1 VLVFGTSGSDR
12 ILPRAHGAQGRP
24 LAPSLFSPSACTS
37 FAPTAGDRHQ
47 IVFLDAGHGGLDPGA
62 IGTTASGETIHEA
75 DQTLKVELD
84 AMTLLRAAAFTV
96 VVSRTGSG
104 SVARLAPRDV
114 ANGLLTAQGVHDDV
128 AARDQC
134 ANIARA
140 SILIGIYFDAGPTA
154 QNAGSVT
161 AYDAARPFAGQNL
174 KLAQLVQGDVLMQLN
189 AHGWGIPNDGVVS
202 DTSLGGPAM
211 SAAAAAYGHLLLLG
225 RAQTGFFAT
234 PSRMPGAL
242 IEPLFI
248 TDPVEASIAA
258 SVAGQRSI
266 ADGIAQAIEQDLQ
279 PPATTAP
286 VLPAAS
292 SGQQG
297 FAESTIGSV
306 PLVRVWRV
314 PPAASGQ
321 GAISVAMFDPART
334 RLILHAGSLQPAA
347 GESWVY
353 GPQVGATER
362 GSLLAAFNAGFK
374 LADARGG
381 WLSEG
386 RTVSPLVPGAA
397 SVVIYADG
405 GVDIGSW
412 GREVPAAHRAIA
424 SVRQNLQLL
433 IDQGRPRL
441 QGATSEAQ
449 LEQWWGIAYN
459 AAPLISRS
467 ALGITA
473 SGALV
478 WAAGTNITVTA
489 LTDALLARGVIR
501 ALELDINAPLVRG
514 FLYADPARIQT
525 AVPVTNNMLP
535 LVIGQTQTA
544 VDLTANGTGASAVP
558 HCTYLTVCSRDFF
571 TVVTR

>member
-1 VLVFGTSGSDR
+1 
-12 ILPRAHGAQGRP
+12 
-24 LAPSLFSPSACTS
+24 
-37 FAPTAGDRHQ
+37 
-47 IVFLDAGHGGLDPGA
+47 
-62 IGTTASGETIHEA
+62 
-75 DQTLKVELD
+75 
-84 AMTLLRAAAFTV
+84 
-96 VVSRTGSG
+96 
-104 SVARLAPRDV
+104 
-114 ANGLLTAQGVHDDV
+114 
-128 AARDQC
+128 
-134 ANIARA
+134 
-140 SILIGIYFDAGPTA
+140 
-154 QNAGSVT
+154 
-161 AYDAARPFAGQNL
+161 
-174 KLAQLVQGDVLMQLN
+174 
-189 AHGWGIPNDGVVS
+189 
-202 DTSLGGPAM
+202 M

-225 RAQTGFFAT
+225 PAQTGVFAT

-248 TDPVEASIAA
+248 TDPFEASIAA
-258 SVAGQRSI
+258 SVAGQQSI
-266 ADGIAQAIEQDLQ
+266 ANGIAQAIEQDLQ
-279 PPATTAP
+279 PPATAAP
-286 VLPAAS
+286 VLPAGS
-292 SGQQG
+292 SAQRSV
-297 FAESTIGSV
+297 AASTIGSV
-306 PLVRVWRV
+306 PLVRVWRI
-314 PPAASGQ
+314 PPASSDQ

-334 RLILHAGSLQPAA
+334 RLILHAGSLQPVA
-347 GESWVY
+347 GASWVD
-353 GPQVGATER
+353 GPRVGATER

-386 RTVSPLVPGAA
+386 RTVSPLVPRAA

-433 IDQGRPRL
+433 IDQGRPQL
-441 QGATSEAQ
+441 QGATSETQ

-459 AAPLISRS
+459 AVPLISRS

-489 LTDALLARGVIR
+489 LTQALLAQGVVR

-514 FLYADPARIQT
+514 FLYADPATIRT
-525 AVPVTNNMLP
+525 AVPVTNDMLP
-535 LVIGQTQTA
+535 LVLGQTQTA
-544 VDLTANGTGASAVP
+544 ADLTANGTGASAVP